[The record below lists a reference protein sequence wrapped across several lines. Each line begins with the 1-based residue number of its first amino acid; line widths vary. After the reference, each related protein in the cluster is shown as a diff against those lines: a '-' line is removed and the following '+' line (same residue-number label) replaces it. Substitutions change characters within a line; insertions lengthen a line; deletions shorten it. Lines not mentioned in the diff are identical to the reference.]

1 MEHTNMKTTKENEI
15 IIFKTKDGPSVDVCI
30 KDETVWLTQSEMGEL
45 FEKAQSTINEHLK
58 NIFKEGELEESEVKR
73 KFGNSEKS
81 HLITKPTYFYNL
93 DVIISVG
100 YRVKSKRGTQFRIW
114 ANKILKEFL
123 LEGYVVNQNKL
134 KGQSQKIKQLET
146 TLKSIVEASHQK
158 ELSNTE
164 AKGILTLIQD
174 YTLAL
179 DLLDDYDHQRLS
191 LSQTQKSAKKVITYK
206 QALNVINTLR
216 EKFKRDGES
225 VDLFGKEKDKSFKS
239 SLSTIYQTFEK
250 KELYPSI
257 EEKAAHLL
265 YFVIK
270 NHSFVDGNKR
280 IAAFIFV
287 WFLENND
294 YLYTEEG
301 KKRMDDNG
309 LVALCLLIAHSK
321 PEEKDTF
328 VKLIVNL
335 INKKNS

>member
-1 MEHTNMKTTKENEI
+1 MKSKKDNKVT
-15 IIFKTKDGPSVDVCI
+15 IFKTKDGPAVDVQI
-30 KDETVWLTQSEMGEL
+30 NNETAWLNQNQMTDL
-45 FEKAQSTINEHLK
+45 FEKDQSVISRHLN
-58 NIFKEGELEESEVKR
+58 NIFKEKELDRKR
-73 KFGNSEKS
+73 NMQKMHIPNSD
-81 HLITKPTYFYNL
+81 KPVNFYSL

-123 LEGYVVNQNKL
+123 LEGYAVNQNKL

-146 TLKSIVEASHQK
+146 TIKSIVEASHQK

-164 AKGILTLIQD
+164 AKGILKLIQD

-191 LSQTQKSAKKVITYK
+191 LSQTQKSKKRMITYE
-206 QALNVINTLR
+206 QALDAINTLR

-225 VDLFGKEKDKSFKS
+225 VSFFGKEKDQSFKS

-280 IAAFIFV
+280 IAAFVFV

-294 YLYTEEG
+294 YLYTAEG
-301 KKRMDDNG
+301 KKRIDDNG
-309 LVALCLLIAHSK
+309 LVAICLLIAHSK
-321 PEEKDTF
+321 PEEKETF

-335 INKKNS
+335 INKRNG

>member
-15 IIFKTKDGPSVDVCI
+15 IIFKTKDGPAVDVQI
-30 KDETVWLTQSEMGEL
+30 NNETAWLNQNQMTDL
-45 FEKAQSTINEHLK
+45 FEKDQSVISRHLN
-58 NIFKEGELEESEVKR
+58 NIFKEKELDKKSNMQKMHIP
-73 KFGNSEKS
+73 NSD
-81 HLITKPTYFYNL
+81 KPVNFYSL

-100 YRVKSKRGTQFRIW
+100 YRVKSKRGTQFRVW

-123 LEGYVVNQNKL
+123 LEGYAINQTKL

-146 TLKSIVEASHQK
+146 TIKSIVEASNQK

-164 AKGILTLIQD
+164 AKGILNLIQD

-191 LSQTQKSAKKVITYK
+191 VSQTKKSAKKIITYE
-206 QALNVINTLR
+206 QALNAINTLR
-216 EKFKRDGES
+216 EKFRKNGES
-225 VDLFGKEKDKSFKS
+225 VDLFGKEKDQSFKS

-294 YLYTEEG
+294 YLYTTEG
-301 KKRMDDNG
+301 KKRIDDNG

-321 PEEKDTF
+321 PEEKETF

-335 INKKNS
+335 INKRNG

>member
-1 MEHTNMKTTKENEI
+1 MKTIKDNKVT
-15 IIFKTKDGPSVDVCI
+15 IFKTKDGPDVDVQI
-30 KDETVWLTQSEMGEL
+30 DNETVWLSQTQMAEL
-45 FEKAQSTINEHLK
+45 FEKNRTVITRHIN
-58 NIFKEGELEESEVKR
+58 NVFKEGELLK
-73 KFGNSEKS
+73 KS
-81 HLITKPTYFYNL
+81 NVQKMHFTHSDKPTIFYNL

-123 LEGYVVNQNKL
+123 LEGYAVNQNKL

-146 TLKSIVEASHQK
+146 TIKSIVEASHQK

-164 AKGILTLIQD
+164 AKGILNLIQD

-191 LSQTQKSAKKVITYK
+191 VSQTKKSAKKIITYE
-206 QALNVINTLR
+206 QALNAINTLR
-216 EKFKRDGES
+216 EKFRKDGES
-225 VDLFGKEKDKSFKS
+225 VDLFGKEKDQSFKS

-294 YLYTEEG
+294 YLYTAEG
-301 KKRMDDNG
+301 KKRIDDNG

-321 PEEKDTF
+321 PEEKETF

-335 INKKNS
+335 INKRNG

>member
-1 MEHTNMKTTKENEI
+1 MGHTNMKTTKENEI

-123 LEGYVVNQNKL
+123 LEGYAVNQNKL
-134 KGQSQKIKQLET
+134 KGKSEKIKQLET
-146 TLKSIVEASHQK
+146 TIKSIVEASNQK
-158 ELSNTE
+158 ELSHTE
-164 AKGILTLIQD
+164 AKGILNLIQD

-191 LSQTQKSAKKVITYK
+191 LSQTQKSEKRMITYE
-206 QALNVINTLR
+206 QALDAINTLR

-225 VDLFGKEKDKSFKS
+225 VDLFGKEKDQSFKS

-280 IAAFIFV
+280 IAAFVFV

-294 YLYTEEG
+294 YLYTTEG
-301 KKRMDDNG
+301 KKRIDDNG

-321 PEEKDTF
+321 PEEKETF

-335 INKKNS
+335 INKRNG

>member
-1 MEHTNMKTTKENEI
+1 MKSKKDNKVT
-15 IIFKTKDGPSVDVCI
+15 IFKTKDGPAVDVQI
-30 KDETVWLTQSEMGEL
+30 NNETAWLNQNQMTDL
-45 FEKAQSTINEHLK
+45 FEKDQSVISRHLN
-58 NIFKEGELEESEVKR
+58 NIFKEKELDKKSNMQKMHIP
-73 KFGNSEKS
+73 NSD
-81 HLITKPTYFYNL
+81 KPVNFYSL

-123 LEGYVVNQNKL
+123 LEGYAVNQNKL

-146 TLKSIVEASHQK
+146 TIKSIVEASHQK

-164 AKGILTLIQD
+164 AKGILNLIQD

-191 LSQTQKSAKKVITYK
+191 VSQTKKSAKKVITYE
-206 QALNVINTLR
+206 QALNAINTLR
-216 EKFKRDGES
+216 EKFRKDGES
-225 VDLFGKEKDKSFKS
+225 VDLFGKEKDQSFES

-280 IAAFIFV
+280 IAAFVFV

-294 YLYTEEG
+294 YLYTAEG
-301 KKRMDDNG
+301 KKRIDDNG

-321 PEEKDTF
+321 PEEKETF

-335 INKKNS
+335 INKRNG

>member
-1 MEHTNMKTTKENEI
+1 MKSKKDNKVT
-15 IIFKTKDGPSVDVCI
+15 IFKTKDGPAVDVQI
-30 KDETVWLTQSEMGEL
+30 NNETAWLSQNQMTDL
-45 FEKAQSTINEHLK
+45 FEKDQSVISRHLN
-58 NIFKEGELEESEVKR
+58 NIFKEKELDR
-73 KFGNSEKS
+73 KSNMQKMHIPNSD
-81 HLITKPTYFYNL
+81 KPVNFYSL

-114 ANKILKEFL
+114 ANKVLKEFL
-123 LEGYVVNQNKL
+123 LEGYAVNQSKL

-146 TLKSIVEASHQK
+146 TIKSIVSASHQK

-164 AKGILTLIQD
+164 AKGILNLIQD

-191 LSQTQKSAKKVITYK
+191 LSQTQKSKKRMITYE
-206 QALNVINTLR
+206 QALDAINTLQ
-216 EKFKRDGES
+216 EKFRKDGES
-225 VDLFGKEKDKSFKS
+225 VSFFGKEKDQSFKS

-294 YLYTEEG
+294 YLYTTEG
-301 KKRMDDNG
+301 KKRIDDNG

-321 PEEKDTF
+321 PEEKETF

-335 INKKNS
+335 INQRNG

>member
-1 MEHTNMKTTKENEI
+1 MKSKKDNKVT
-15 IIFKTKDGPSVDVCI
+15 IFKTKDGPAVDVQI
-30 KDETVWLTQSEMGEL
+30 NNETAWLNQNQMTDL
-45 FEKAQSTINEHLK
+45 FEKDQSVISRHLN
-58 NIFKEGELEESEVKR
+58 NIFKEKELDRKR
-73 KFGNSEKS
+73 NMQKMHIPNSD
-81 HLITKPTYFYNL
+81 KPVNFYSL

-123 LEGYVVNQNKL
+123 LEGYTVNQTKL

-146 TLKSIVEASHQK
+146 TIKSIVSASHQK
-158 ELSNTE
+158 ELSHTE
-164 AKGILTLIQD
+164 AKGILNLIQD

-191 LSQTQKSAKKVITYK
+191 LSQTQKSEKKVITYE
-206 QALNVINTLR
+206 QALDAINTLR

-225 VDLFGKEKDKSFKS
+225 VDLFGKEKDQSFKS

-280 IAAFIFV
+280 IAAFVFV

-294 YLYTEEG
+294 YLYTKEG
-301 KKRMDDNG
+301 KKRIDDNG

-321 PEEKDTF
+321 PEEKETF

-335 INKKNS
+335 INKRNG

>member
-1 MEHTNMKTTKENEI
+1 MKSKKDNKVT
-15 IIFKTKDGPSVDVCI
+15 IFKTKDGPAVDVQI
-30 KDETVWLTQSEMGEL
+30 NNETAWLNQNQMTDL
-45 FEKAQSTINEHLK
+45 FEKDQSVISRHLN
-58 NIFKEGELEESEVKR
+58 NIFKEKELDKKSNMQKMHIP
-73 KFGNSEKS
+73 NSD
-81 HLITKPTYFYNL
+81 KPVNFYSL

-123 LEGYVVNQNKL
+123 LEGYAINQTKL

-146 TLKSIVEASHQK
+146 TIKSIVEASHQK

-164 AKGILTLIQD
+164 AKGILNLIQD

-191 LSQTQKSAKKVITYK
+191 VSQTKKSAKKVITYE
-206 QALNVINTLR
+206 QALNAINTLR
-216 EKFKRDGES
+216 EKFRKDGES
-225 VDLFGKEKDKSFKS
+225 VDLFGKEKDQSFES

-280 IAAFIFV
+280 IAAFVFV

-294 YLYTEEG
+294 YLYTAEG
-301 KKRMDDNG
+301 KKRIDDNG

-321 PEEKDTF
+321 PEEKETF

-335 INKKNS
+335 INKRNG

>member
-1 MEHTNMKTTKENEI
+1 MKSKKDNKVT
-15 IIFKTKDGPSVDVCI
+15 IFKTKDGPAVDVQI
-30 KDETVWLTQSEMGEL
+30 NNETAWLSQNQMTDL
-45 FEKAQSTINEHLK
+45 FEKDQSVISRHLN
-58 NIFKEGELEESEVKR
+58 NIFKEKELDKKSNMQKMHIP
-73 KFGNSEKS
+73 NSD
-81 HLITKPTYFYNL
+81 KPVNFYSL

-123 LEGYVVNQNKL
+123 LEGYTVNQTKL
-134 KGQSQKIKQLET
+134 KGQSRKIKQLET
-146 TLKSIVEASHQK
+146 TIKSIVSASHQK
-158 ELSNTE
+158 ELSHSE
-164 AKGILTLIQD
+164 AKGILNLIQD

-191 LSQTQKSAKKVITYK
+191 LSQTQKSEKKVITYE
-206 QALNVINTLR
+206 QALDAINTLR

-225 VDLFGKEKDKSFKS
+225 VDLFGKEKDQSFKS

-280 IAAFIFV
+280 IAAFVFV

-294 YLYTEEG
+294 YLYTKEG
-301 KKRMDDNG
+301 KKRIDDNG

-321 PEEKDTF
+321 PEEKETF

-335 INKKNS
+335 INKRNG

>member
-1 MEHTNMKTTKENEI
+1 MEHIHMKSKKDNKVT
-15 IIFKTKDGPSVDVCI
+15 IFKTKDGPAVDVQI
-30 KDETVWLTQSEMGEL
+30 NNETAWLSQNQMTDL
-45 FEKAQSTINEHLK
+45 FEKDQSVISRHLN
-58 NIFKEGELEESEVKR
+58 NIFKEKELDRKR
-73 KFGNSEKS
+73 NMQKMHIPNSD
-81 HLITKPTYFYNL
+81 KPVNFYSL

-146 TLKSIVEASHQK
+146 TIKSIVEASNQK

-164 AKGILTLIQD
+164 AKGILKLIQD

-191 LSQTQKSAKKVITYK
+191 LSQTQKSEKRMITYE
-206 QALNVINTLR
+206 QALDAINTLR

-225 VDLFGKEKDKSFKS
+225 VDLFGKEKDQSFKS

-301 KKRMDDNG
+301 KKRIDDNG

-321 PEEKDTF
+321 PEEKETF

-335 INKKNS
+335 INKRNG

>member
-1 MEHTNMKTTKENEI
+1 MKTIKDNKVT
-15 IIFKTKDGPSVDVCI
+15 IFKTKDGPAVDVQI
-30 KDETVWLTQSEMGEL
+30 NNETVWLNQNQMTDL
-45 FEKAQSTINEHLK
+45 FEKDQSVISRHLN
-58 NIFKEGELEESEVKR
+58 NIFKEKELDKKSNMQKMHIPNSDKR
-73 KFGNSEKS
+73 VN
-81 HLITKPTYFYNL
+81 FYSL

-123 LEGYVVNQNKL
+123 LEGYAVNQNKL

-146 TLKSIVEASHQK
+146 TIKSIVEASHQK

-164 AKGILTLIQD
+164 AKGILNLIQD

-191 LSQTQKSAKKVITYK
+191 LSQTQKSAKKVITYE

-280 IAAFIFV
+280 IAAFVFV
-287 WFLENND
+287 AIMQVMKHPLAVWKT
-294 YLYTEEG
+294 YQI
-301 KKRMDDNG
+301 
-309 LVALCLLIAHSK
+309 LI
-321 PEEKDTF
+321 
-328 VKLIVNL
+328 
-335 INKKNS
+335 